1 MNILKKLDTIWLFIK
16 KQAKAVCTNIDFKNT
31 ILKKSGLT
39 FLFRKTLPDKA
50 DVYTDRRSGKERRY
64 VRDTAIDPERRKG
77 KDRRFPRSL
86 RLKLRIPIFI
96 KLASLSTF
104 LILSIVFAISFS
116 MLGLQKKQFTDQL
129 IDLGQSMAR
138 ITAKNAPDKL
148 LGEEDLALFQLL
160 NDIAENEQVVYVLIT
175 DNNNIIKAHSKIEE
189 VGKTYSLPDNIRL
202 FREQNEVKTS
212 IIDHNGK
219 DILLFETPVTFQE
232 LKIGVVRLVIS
243 QEKILKSIRKAKI
256 YIIALTVVITFA
268 GVLLSL
274 GLSMY
279 FSSPITKL
287 RVSSKALGKGQ
298 FSNRVSIY
306 RNDEFGDLALAFN
319 RMAED
324 LELNEKVKSSFG
336 RYVTPEIV
344 DMILKNPDSHYW
356 MKGSKVEASVLF
368 VDIRDFTSLS
378 ENKTPESIVDL
389 LNEYFSRI
397 TESVIKHGG
406 HLNKFFGD
414 EAMAIFGAPISN
426 PRHAESAIKAALN
439 IREEIEQFNK
449 KIDMDDVDIQVGIG
463 VNSGEMVAGN
473 LGSQKKMEYT
483 VIGDNVNIAS
493 RLTSMA
499 KPGEILISRQT
510 YALIRENISLKAE
523 RRGMVAIKGKKIK
536 IDVFNVQGLN
546 ENQNA

>member
-1 MNILKKLDTIWLFIK
+1 MDILKNLDIIWIFIK
-16 KQAKAVCTNIDFKNT
+16 KQAKAAYDRIDLKNA
-31 ILKKSGLT
+31 ILKGSR
-39 FLFRKTLPDKA
+39 LFRKTLPDKA
-50 DVYTDRRSGKERRY
+50 RVYTDRRSGKDRRNVRGPAIDSERR
-64 VRDTAIDPERRKG
+64 RG
-77 KDRRFPRSL
+77 KDRRFPRSPL
-86 RLKLRIPIFI
+86 LKLRIPIFI

-104 LILSIVFAISFS
+104 LTLFIIFTISFS
-116 MLGLQKKQFTDQL
+116 MLGRQKKQFTDQL
-129 IDLGQSMAR
+129 VDLGQSMVR

-160 NDIAENEQVVYVLIT
+160 NDIAENEQVVYALIT

-189 VGKTYSLPDNIRL
+189 VGKSYSLPGGIRL
-202 FREQNEVKTS
+202 FREENNVKTS
-212 IIDHNGK
+212 IIGHNGRE
-219 DILLFETPVTFQE
+219 LLFFETPVTYQK
-232 LKIGVVRLVIS
+232 LKIGVVRLAIS
-243 QEKILKSIRKAKI
+243 QEKILKSIRTGKI
-256 YIIALTVVITFA
+256 YIIVLTVIITFA
-268 GVLLSL
+268 GILLSL

-279 FSSPITKL
+279 FSGPITKL
-287 RVSSKALGKGQ
+287 RVSAKALGSGQ

-336 RYVTPEIV
+336 RYVTPEIM
-344 DMILKNPDSHYW
+344 DMILKNPDSHW

-378 ENKTPESIVDL
+378 EDKTPESIVDL

-406 HLNKFFGD
+406 HLNKFVGD
-414 EAMAIFGAPISN
+414 EAMAIFGAPVSN
-426 PRHAESAIKAALN
+426 PRHAEAAIKAALD
-439 IREEIEQFNK
+439 IRKEIEHFDK
-449 KIDMDDVDIQVGIG
+449 KKDMDDVDIQVGIG
-463 VNSGEMVAGN
+463 VNSGEILAGN
-473 LGSQKKMEYT
+473 IGSQKKMEYT
-483 VIGDNVNIAS
+483 VIGDNVNVAS

-510 YALIRENISLKAE
+510 YDLIKENISVKVE
-523 RRGMVAIKGKKIK
+523 RRGMVAVKGKKIK

-546 ENQNA
+546 ENQDT

>member
-1 MNILKKLDTIWLFIK
+1 MDILKNLDIIWTFIK
-16 KQAKAVCTNIDFKNT
+16 KQAKAAYDCIDLKNA
-31 ILKKSGLT
+31 ILKGSR
-39 FLFRKTLPDKA
+39 LFRKTLPDKA
-50 DVYTDRRSGKERRY
+50 RVYTDRRSGKDRRHVSGSAIDSERR
-64 VRDTAIDPERRKG
+64 RG
-77 KDRRFPRSL
+77 KDRRFQRSPL
-86 RLKLRIPIFI
+86 LKLRIPIFI

-104 LILSIVFAISFS
+104 LTLFIIFTISFS
-116 MLGLQKKQFTDQL
+116 MLGRQKKQFTDQL
-129 IDLGQSMAR
+129 VDLGQSMVR

-160 NDIAENEQVVYVLIT
+160 NDIAENEQVVYALIT

-189 VGKTYSLPDNIRL
+189 VGKSYSLPGGIRL
-202 FREQNEVKTS
+202 FREENNVKTS
-212 IIDHNGK
+212 IIDHNGRE
-219 DILLFETPVTFQE
+219 LLFFETPVTYQK
-232 LKIGVVRLVIS
+232 LKIGVVRLAIS
-243 QEKILKSIRKAKI
+243 QEKILKSIRTGKI
-256 YIIALTVVITFA
+256 YIIVLTVIITFA
-268 GVLLSL
+268 GILLSL

-279 FSSPITKL
+279 FSGPITKL
-287 RVSSKALGKGQ
+287 RVSAKALGSGQ

-336 RYVTPEIV
+336 RYVTPEIM
-344 DMILKNPDSHYW
+344 DMILKNPDSHW

-378 ENKTPESIVDL
+378 EDKTPESIVDL

-406 HLNKFFGD
+406 HLNKFVGD

-426 PRHAESAIKAALN
+426 PRHAEAAIKAALD
-439 IREEIEQFNK
+439 IREKIEHFDK
-449 KIDMDDVDIQVGIG
+449 KKDMDDVDIQVGIG
-463 VNSGEMVAGN
+463 VNSGEILAGN
-473 LGSQKKMEYT
+473 IGSQKKMEYT
-483 VIGDNVNIAS
+483 VIGDNVNVAS

-510 YALIRENISLKAE
+510 YDLIKENISVKVE
-523 RRGMVAIKGKKIK
+523 RRGMVAVKGKKIK

-546 ENQNA
+546 ENQDA